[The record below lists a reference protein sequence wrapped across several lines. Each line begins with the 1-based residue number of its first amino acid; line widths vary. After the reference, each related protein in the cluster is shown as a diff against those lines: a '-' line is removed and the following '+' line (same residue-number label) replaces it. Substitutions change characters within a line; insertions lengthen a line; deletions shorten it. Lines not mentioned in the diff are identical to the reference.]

1 MESFERYDLRPL
13 KVLVIDDEP
22 AMLEII
28 KGLLTRC
35 GVGDVKTSSDAAM
48 AFEQMRYNVPDI
60 ILVDWEMEPLDGGDF
75 LRLVRQD
82 TRFQDR
88 DIGLF
93 IITGF
98 PEEWRVNQ
106 AIRAGAD
113 DFIAKPVSTIG
124 VKNKLIR
131 YIDRKR
137 EDLQQRCLNPRYQ
150 KLASMEA
157 KQDGAQA

>member
-1 MESFERYDLRPL
+1 MESIERYDLRPL

-22 AMLEII
+22 AMLEIV

-35 GVGDVKTSSDAAM
+35 GVGEVKTSSDAAM

-113 DFIAKPVSTIG
+113 DFIAKPISTAG
-124 VKNKLIR
+124 VKGKLIR

-137 EDLQQRCLNPRYQ
+137 EDLQQRCLNPRYL
-150 KLASMEA
+150 KLTNLES
-157 KQDGAQA
+157 QDGKARA